1 MKNKILSLIL
11 SVTLV
16 LSVFVSFSVFFATP
30 AAAVSYT
37 ADSSW
42 YSASKSVL
50 EINDIPDFVAFM
62 NKLDELGSTDNGA
75 NLGAAGNL
83 AAISWSGKMPFEG
96 QTIIL
101 NTDINLNPGITF
113 SSTGPNNTAAFKF
126 SRTARQIGFG
136 GIFDGQGHTISG
148 LYITA
153 QKGAAGSI
161 FGVAGA
167 ATKRT
172 NVVVRNLQI
181 KNSLIANTN
190 MGAATIFSSVAFNST
205 ALIQN
210 VYSEAFVRCT
220 ATASTTDSKLK
231 ATVSGV
237 NMGGLCATVGGT
249 LTIDSSV
256 YAGTFSTASGGGHKK
271 YVGGLVGNIT
281 MKKLNNDITYN
292 AKLNVENSAYYGY
305 YSGNGVYLGKIS
317 GNQTA
322 GTVVTVNNSIFLGT
336 MKSTASVTLGSGAT
350 SAASTYY
357 VGRLIGDATSGFT
370 LTGKGNV
377 ASPSLKGST
386 NVTAN
391 YNTTST
397 SGFTNSITVTAKTDA
412 NLKGASINLN
422 SVLSGLGRYWV
433 ANGTRA
439 GYPVPTS
446 FVLLYSTESLKHDYI
461 NPLTVTPYTLLEQ
474 LGPKKE
480 NGGIYTEAS
489 YRAYSDAYASI
500 VNSVFKSGA
509 DLTAI
514 NIASLKSAAEA
525 KLQTPVQARRA
536 ELKDSLGAK
545 ISNSGGIYT
554 QDSYSAYTS
563 AYNSII
569 TSLNN
574 ATTLTAL
581 NAINVASLKTQ
592 AEAKLV
598 TVADVV
604 AAKKAELLGA
614 LGTKIGNE
622 SQTYTEESY
631 SAYSAAFDEALAT
644 INNATDLDAL
654 DLINASALKQRAEAK
669 LVTVAD
675 AVEAKKAALIAEL
688 GEKKLNNGT
697 YTEDSYAAYS
707 SAFDA
712 IIESINGLSTLEALN
727 EINISTLNSEADAR
741 LVELGATEKNDGP
754 TQNPPDSDIPIEENP
769 NKEPD
774 TDVDKDIPNTS
785 APDADI
791 PKADVPSA
799 NLPNDSAEENDSEN
813 KADDKEVL
821 KPDNNVTNIGG
832 CGSSIALSVVVAVG
846 VLGTALVV
854 KRKEN

>member
-62 NKLDELGSTDNGA
+62 NKLDELGSTDNGYD
-75 NLGAAGNL
+75 LGAEGNL
-83 AAISWSGKMPFEG
+83 AAISWDGKMPFEG

-126 SRTARQIGFG
+126 SRTKRQIGFG

-148 LYITA
+148 LYIDA
-153 QKGAAGSI
+153 KKGAAGSI

-281 MKKLNNDITYN
+281 MKKLNNNITYN

-336 MKSTASVTLGSGAT
+336 MKSTASVTLGSGANT
-350 SAASTYY
+350 AAPTYY
-357 VGRLIGDATSGFT
+357 VGRLIGDATSAFT

-386 NVTAN
+386 SVTAN

-412 NLKGASINLN
+412 NLKGASIDLN

-554 QDSYSAYTS
+554 EDSYSAYTS
-563 AYNSII
+563 AYDAII
-569 TSLNN
+569 ANLNN
-574 ATTLTAL
+574 ADTVTAL
-581 NAINVASLKTQ
+581 DAINVASLKTQ

-604 AAKKAELLGA
+604 AAKKA
-614 LGTKIGNE
+614 
-622 SQTYTEESY
+622 
-631 SAYSAAFDEALAT
+631 
-644 INNATDLDAL
+644 
-654 DLINASALKQRAEAK
+654 
-669 LVTVAD
+669 
-675 AVEAKKAALIAEL
+675 ALIAEL
-688 GEKKLNNGT
+688 GEKKTNSGT
-697 YTEDSYAAYS
+697 YTDDSYSAYLN
-707 SAFDA
+707 AFDTVCA
-712 IIESINGLSTLEALN
+712 SINGLSTLEGLN
-727 EINISTLNSEADAR
+727 EIDVSALKGEVESKLVKLGTVGEAD
-741 LVELGATEKNDGP
+741 LP
-754 TQNPPDSDIPIEENP
+754 SQNTPSA
-769 NKEPD
+769 
-774 TDVDKDIPNTS
+774 DIPNT
-785 APDADI
+785 DTD
-791 PKADVPSA
+791 
-799 NLPNDSAEENDSEN
+799 ENDTDEN
-813 KADDKEVL
+813 DTDENDTDENDTENIADSTDALESNDEHTFQCL
-821 KPDNNVTNIGG
+821 HRALCHN
-832 CGSSIALSVVVAVG
+832 ALS
-846 VLGTALVV
+846 ALSHILFHILHFLSHRCHLPFESCRCLDRRGWMPKVPHV
-854 KRKEN
+854 SRWRQCVRCS

>member
-30 AAAVSYT
+30 ASAVSYT

-75 NLGAAGNL
+75 NLGTAGNL

-96 QTIIL
+96 QTIVL

-126 SRTARQIGFG
+126 SRTERQIGFG

-148 LYITA
+148 LYIDA
-153 QKGAAGSI
+153 QKGGAGSI

-220 ATASTTDSKLK
+220 STGTSTDSKLK

-357 VGRLIGDATSGFT
+357 VGRLIGDATSAFT

-386 NVTAN
+386 SVTAN

-397 SGFTNSITVTAKTDA
+397 SGFTNSITVTAKNNA
-412 NLKGASINLN
+412 NLSGAGINLN

-461 NPLTVTPYTLLEQ
+461 NPLKVTPYTLLEQ

-554 QDSYSAYTS
+554 EDSYSAYTS

-598 TVADVV
+598 TVAD
-604 AAKKAELLGA
+604 
-614 LGTKIGNE
+614 
-622 SQTYTEESY
+622 
-631 SAYSAAFDEALAT
+631 
-644 INNATDLDAL
+644 
-654 DLINASALKQRAEAK
+654 
-669 LVTVAD
+669 
-675 AVEAKKAALIAEL
+675 AVEAKKATLLAEL
-688 GEKKLNNGT
+688 GEKKLNNGI

-727 EINISTLNSEADAR
+727 EINVSTLNSEADAR
-741 LVELGATEKNDGP
+741 LVELGATEENDDP
-754 TQNPPDSDIPIEENP
+754 TQNPPDLDIPIEEEP
-769 NKEPD
+769 DREPD

-785 APDADI
+785 APE
-791 PKADVPSA
+791 ADVPSA

-813 KADDKEVL
+813 KADDKGAL
-821 KPDNNVTNIGG
+821 KPDNNVTSIGG

>member
-1 MKNKILSLIL
+1 MKNKILSLTL

-30 AAAVSYT
+30 ASAVSYT

-62 NKLDELGSTDNGA
+62 NKLDELGSTDNGGD
-75 NLGAAGNL
+75 LGAAGNL
-83 AAISWSGKMPFEG
+83 AAISWTGKMPFEG
-96 QTIIL
+96 QTIVL

-148 LYITA
+148 LYIDA

-220 ATASTTDSKLK
+220 STGTSTDSKLK

-336 MKSTASVTLGSGAT
+336 MKSTASVTVGSGAY
-350 SAASTYY
+350 SNASTYY
-357 VGRLIGDATSGFT
+357 VGRLIGDATSAFT

-386 NVTAN
+386 SVTAN

-397 SGFTNSITVTAKTDA
+397 TGFTNSITVTAKTNA
-412 NLKGASINLN
+412 NLNGASINLN

-461 NPLTVTPYTLLEQ
+461 NPLKVTPYTLLEQ

-514 NIASLKSAAEA
+514 NIPSLKSAAEA

-554 QDSYSAYTS
+554 ADSYSAYTS

-604 AAKKAELLGA
+604 AAKKAEL
-614 LGTKIGNE
+614 
-622 SQTYTEESY
+622 
-631 SAYSAAFDEALAT
+631 
-644 INNATDLDAL
+644 
-654 DLINASALKQRAEAK
+654 
-669 LVTVAD
+669 
-675 AVEAKKAALIAEL
+675 IAEL
-688 GEKKLNNGT
+688 GEKKLNNGI

-727 EINISTLNSEADAR
+727 EINVSTLNSEADAR
-741 LVELGATEKNDGP
+741 LVELGATEENDDP
-754 TQNPPDSDIPIEENP
+754 TQNPPDLDIPIEEEP
-769 NKEPD
+769 DREPD

-785 APDADI
+785 APE
-791 PKADVPSA
+791 ADVPSA

-813 KADDKEVL
+813 KADDKEAL

>member
-11 SVTLV
+11 SFTLV

-62 NKLDELGSTDNGA
+62 NKLDELGSGDNGA
-75 NLGAAGNL
+75 KLGAEGNL

-96 QTIIL
+96 QTIVL

-148 LYITA
+148 LYIDA
-153 QKGAAGSI
+153 QKGGAGSI

-220 ATASTTDSKLK
+220 ATATSTDSKLK

-281 MKKLNNDITYN
+281 NKELNDGNTYT
-292 AKLNVENSAYYGY
+292 ARLNVENSAYYGY

-317 GNQTA
+317 GNQTY
-322 GTVVTVNNSIFLGT
+322 GSIVTVNNSIFLGT

-386 NVTAN
+386 SVTAN

-554 QDSYSAYTS
+554 EDSYSAYTS
-563 AYNSII
+563 AYDAII
-569 TSLNN
+569 ASLNN
-574 ATTLTAL
+574 ADTVTAL
-581 NAINVASLKTQ
+581 DAINVASLKTQ

-604 AAKKAELLGA
+604 AAKKAELIAEFGEKKTNS
-614 LGTKIGNE
+614 G
-622 SQTYTEESY
+622 TYTDDSY
-631 SAYSAAFDEALAT
+631 SAYLNAFD
-644 INNATDLDAL
+644 
-654 DLINASALKQRAEAK
+654 
-669 LVTVAD
+669 TVCA
-675 AVEAKKAALIAEL
+675 
-688 GEKKLNNGT
+688 
-697 YTEDSYAAYS
+697 
-707 SAFDA
+707 
-712 IIESINGLSTLEALN
+712 SINGLSTLEELN
-727 EINISTLNSEADAR
+727 EIDVSALKGEVESK
-741 LVELGATEKNDGP
+741 LVKLGTVGE
-754 TQNPPDSDIPIEENP
+754 
-769 NKEPD
+769 
-774 TDVDKDIPNTS
+774 
-785 APDADI
+785 
-791 PKADVPSA
+791 ADVPSQNTPGA
-799 NLPNDSAEENDSEN
+799 DIPNIDTDENDTDGNDTEN
-813 KADDKEVL
+813 IADSTDALESNAVEAKR
-821 KPDNNVTNIGG
+821 GG

>member
-30 AAAVSYT
+30 ASAVSYT

-113 SSTGPNNTAAFKF
+113 SSTGPDNTAAFKF

-148 LYITA
+148 LYIDA

-181 KNSLIANTN
+181 KNSLIVNTN

-220 ATASTTDSKLK
+220 ATATSTDSKLK

-281 MKKLNNDITYN
+281 YKELNDGKAY
-292 AKLNVENSAYYGY
+292 AARLNVENSAYYGY
-305 YSGNGVYLGKIS
+305 YAGNGVYLGKIS
-317 GNQTA
+317 GNQTY
-322 GTVVTVNNSIFLGT
+322 GSIVTVNNSIFLGT
-336 MKSTASVTLGSGAT
+336 MKSTASVTLGSGAN

-386 NVTAN
+386 SVTAN

-397 SGFTNSITVTAKTDA
+397 SGFTNSITVTAKANA
-412 NLKGASINLN
+412 NLNGASINLN

-439 GYPVPTS
+439 GYPVPSS

-554 QDSYSAYTS
+554 EDSYSAYTS
-563 AYNSII
+563 AYDAII
-569 TSLNN
+569 ASLNN

-604 AAKKAELLGA
+604 AAKKAEL
-614 LGTKIGNE
+614 
-622 SQTYTEESY
+622 
-631 SAYSAAFDEALAT
+631 
-644 INNATDLDAL
+644 
-654 DLINASALKQRAEAK
+654 
-669 LVTVAD
+669 
-675 AVEAKKAALIAEL
+675 IAEL
-688 GEKKLNNGT
+688 GEKKTNSGT
-697 YTEDSYAAYS
+697 YTDDSYAAYLN
-707 SAFDA
+707 AFDTVCA
-712 IIESINGLSTLEALN
+712 SINGLSTLEGLN
-727 EINISTLNSEADAR
+727 EIDVSALKGEVESKLVKLGTVGEADVPSQSTPSA
-741 LVELGATEKNDGP
+741 
-754 TQNPPDSDIPIEENP
+754 
-769 NKEPD
+769 
-774 TDVDKDIPNTS
+774 DIPNT
-785 APDADI
+785 DTD
-791 PKADVPSA
+791 
-799 NLPNDSAEENDSEN
+799 ENDTDEN
-813 KADDKEVL
+813 DTE
-821 KPDNNVTNIGG
+821 NIAESTDALESNAVEAKRGG

>member
-1 MKNKILSLIL
+1 M
-11 SVTLV
+11 
-16 LSVFVSFSVFFATP
+16 
-30 AAAVSYT
+30 
-37 ADSSW
+37 
-42 YSASKSVL
+42 L

-62 NKLDELGSTDNGA
+62 NKLDELGSDDNGFK
-75 NLGAAGNL
+75 LGAEGNL

-96 QTIIL
+96 QTVVL

-126 SRTARQIGFG
+126 SRTKRQIGFG

-148 LYITA
+148 LYIDA

-220 ATASTTDSKLK
+220 STGTSTDPKLK

-281 MKKLNNDITYN
+281 MKKLKNNITYN

-336 MKSTASVTLGSGAT
+336 MKSTASVTVGSGAY
-350 SAASTYY
+350 SNASTYY
-357 VGRLIGDATSGFT
+357 VGRLIGDATSAFT

-386 NVTAN
+386 SVTAN

-397 SGFTNSITVTAKTDA
+397 SGFTNSITVTAKADA
-412 NLKGASINLN
+412 NLKGAGINLN

-514 NIASLKSAAEA
+514 NIPSLKSAAEA

-654 DLINASALKQRAEAK
+654 DLINASALKQGAEAK

-697 YTEDSYAAYS
+697 YTEDSYATYLN
-707 SAFDA
+707 AFDTVCA
-712 IIESINGLSTLEALN
+712 SINGLSTLEGLN
-727 EINISTLNSEADAR
+727 EIDVSALKGEVESKLVKLGTVGEAD
-741 LVELGATEKNDGP
+741 LP
-754 TQNPPDSDIPIEENP
+754 SQNTPSA
-769 NKEPD
+769 
-774 TDVDKDIPNTS
+774 DIPNT
-785 APDADI
+785 DTD
-791 PKADVPSA
+791 
-799 NLPNDSAEENDSEN
+799 ENDTDEN
-813 KADDKEVL
+813 NTDENDTENIADSTDALESNAVEAKR
-821 KPDNNVTNIGG
+821 GG